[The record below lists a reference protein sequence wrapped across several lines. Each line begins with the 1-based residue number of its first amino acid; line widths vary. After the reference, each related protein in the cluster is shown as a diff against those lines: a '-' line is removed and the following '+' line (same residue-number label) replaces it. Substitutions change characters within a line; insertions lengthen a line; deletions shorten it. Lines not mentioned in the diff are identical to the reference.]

1 MALYSLQGALP
12 APLPARIRLADGRT
26 RTKPSTY
33 STEEIQDW
41 GYIGPI
47 ELPIYEWASEV
58 VEWSADDLAYVVRPL
73 SEEELEE
80 RRLRDAR
87 QRVDYQGFYDALL
100 ISPTYQAIRGQ
111 AQENLALTVA
121 CTEFVAAIT
130 DAKFGRPNEA
140 AIQACINNILSLVVF
155 DEAELAGL
163 VELMVDFSLDGL
175 YSVPAT

>member
-1 MALYSLQGALP
+1 L
-12 APLPARIRLADGRT
+12 
-26 RTKPSTY
+26 
-33 STEEIQDW
+33 
-41 GYIGPI
+41 GYFGPI

-58 VEWSADDLAYVVRPL
+58 VKWSADDLVYVVRPL

-80 RRLRDAR
+80 RRVRAAR

-111 AQENLALTVA
+111 AHDDLALTGA